1 MDAAIGGKT
10 GVNSKFGKNLIGSFS
25 QPKLVLSDVQ
35 FLKSLKKKELVCGY
49 AEIALNI
56 QLYMTKNFLDGLN

>member
-1 MDAAIGGKT
+1 M
-10 GVNSKFGKNLIGSFS
+10 NSKFGKNLIGSFS

-49 AEIALNI
+49 AEKHSIIYDKKFFGWLKLN
-56 QLYMTKNFLDGLN
+56 TKSLFNLKS